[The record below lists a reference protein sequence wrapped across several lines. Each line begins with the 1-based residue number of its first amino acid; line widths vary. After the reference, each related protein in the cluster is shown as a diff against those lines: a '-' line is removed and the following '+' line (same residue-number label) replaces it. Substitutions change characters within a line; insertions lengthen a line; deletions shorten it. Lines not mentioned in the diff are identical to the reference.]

1 MLKHRMKSINVIE
14 RKEFRELLLILRENL
29 HDSDIPRRTSV
40 RNKIMETWKHYLAT
54 LTSELG
60 VNIQFLTFKATNF
73 YVT

>member
-1 MLKHRMKSINVIE
+1 MLNHRMKSINVIE

-29 HDSDIPRRTSV
+29 RDSDIPRRTSV

-60 VNIQFLTFKATNF
+60 VNI
-73 YVT
+73 